1 MTKENDLRL
10 VGKGSR
16 RLTRMTLIR
25 NLIKQELE
33 HCNLRVVIEDI
44 YGEKFNVLVKDLTAE
59 GNYREDNVICRYKNA
74 TDIFKFLRGYYT
86 CFKNLSK

>member
-1 MTKENDLRL
+1 MTGENNLKL

-16 RLTRMTLIR
+16 RLMRMTLIR

-33 HCNLRVVIEDI
+33 ACKLKVVIEDI
-44 YGEKFNVLVKDLTAE
+44 YGEKKNLLVNASSE
-59 GNYREDNVICRYKNA
+59 SNYHEDNVVARFKNA
-74 TDIFKFLRGYYT
+74 SDMFNFLRGYYS